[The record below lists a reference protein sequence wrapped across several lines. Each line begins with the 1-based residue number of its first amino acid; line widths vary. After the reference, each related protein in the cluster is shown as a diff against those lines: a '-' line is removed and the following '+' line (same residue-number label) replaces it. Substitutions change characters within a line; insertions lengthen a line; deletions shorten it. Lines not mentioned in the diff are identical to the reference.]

1 VATVFFAF
9 QIYCDFSA
17 YSDIAIGAA
26 RVLGFSLMTN
36 FHKPYFSRSISE
48 FWRRWHISLSTWFK
62 DYVYVPLGGNRV
74 PRPRWA
80 FNILFTFTI
89 SGLWHGAAWTYI
101 IWGALNGV
109 YLVASTSLQGTR
121 EAVARAIGLLRWPRL
136 HQFLKIAVTF
146 ALTCIAWVF
155 FRAPGFDEAL
165 AALHHMV
172 WNWGPVFT
180 GGAKELIYGALG
192 IAVVLAV
199 DAWTGER
206 HFHEAV
212 GARPQ
217 AERWAI
223 YLVLILWI
231 LSAGVFNAS
240 QFIYFQF

>member
-1 VATVFFAF
+1 
-9 QIYCDFSA
+9 
-17 YSDIAIGAA
+17 
-26 RVLGFSLMTN
+26 
-36 FHKPYFSRSISE
+36 
-48 FWRRWHISLSTWFK
+48 
-62 DYVYVPLGGNRV
+62 
-74 PRPRWA
+74 
-80 FNILFTFTI
+80 
-89 SGLWHGAAWTYI
+89 
-101 IWGALNGV
+101 
-109 YLVASTSLQGTR
+109 
-121 EAVARAIGLLRWPRL
+121 
-136 HQFLKIAVTF
+136 
-146 ALTCIAWVF
+146 
-155 FRAPGFDEAL
+155 
-165 AALHHMV
+165 MV